1 MYYFHLK
8 YAKNGINRLMYGLIY
23 KYAFIYKD
31 TWRFYF
37 KLYAHTVPQPVRK
50 W

>member
-23 KYAFIYKD
+23 KYALYISKHDAFILSYMLI
-31 TWRFYF
+31 
-37 KLYAHTVPQPVRK
+37 LYLNQ
-50 W
+50 